1 MKTKKQKVVFTVY
14 KLTSKG
20 GLSVYIGH
28 TNNIERRI
36 KEHQM
41 NIKNGKSTLFYDSIL
56 IDGTFTYEILSTFKT
71 KVEAKR
77 YEMYLILQR
86 YYSGEKLYQKIPN
99 ISDR

>member
-1 MKTKKQKVVFTVY
+1 MKLKKKQQFYVY
-14 KLTSKG
+14 RLTSSSG
-20 GLSVYIGH
+20 ALYIGR

-41 NIKNGKSTLFYDSIL
+41 NIKNGKSTLFYDSL
-56 IDGTFTYEILSTFKT
+56 VDGTFTYEILSTFKT

>member
-1 MKTKKQKVVFTVY
+1 MKTKKPKVVFTVY
-14 KLTSKG
+14 KLTSEG

-36 KEHQM
+36 SQHRN
-41 NIKNGKSTLFYDSIL
+41 NIKNGKSTLFYDAL
-56 IDGTFTYEILSTFKT
+56 VDGTFTYEILSKFKT